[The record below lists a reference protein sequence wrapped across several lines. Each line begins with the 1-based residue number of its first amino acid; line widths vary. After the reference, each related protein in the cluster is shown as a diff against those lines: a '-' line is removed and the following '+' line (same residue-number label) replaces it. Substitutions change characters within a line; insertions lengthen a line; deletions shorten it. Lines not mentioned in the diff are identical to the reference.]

1 MNRMPREPLRCLHDV
16 STGFGAPRADVST
29 LRLVLIREN
38 IVYSFLCD
46 SLFVLAEENMKKLML
61 VLVLVFCTTARA
73 DNLTDIDADTI
84 KAAGIPV
91 YFSAVFATGN
101 KDVGFRFAT
110 ADAPDKVKQWY
121 REQLANWSFFDSYG
135 AWIIYDGKP

>member
-1 MNRMPREPLRCLHDV
+1 
-16 STGFGAPRADVST
+16 
-29 LRLVLIREN
+29 
-38 IVYSFLCD
+38 
-46 SLFVLAEENMKKLML
+46 MKKLML

-135 AWIIYDGKP
+135 AWILYDGKPGAGMSDIMATNQVAVQRNDNLPEWHSLPEDMTTEIVIMIVK